1 MRNVDEKFNEWKTRA
16 TDAEILAGL
25 KALEADENARINAF
39 YKDLEFGTAGLR
51 GELGAG
57 KTAFVKG
64 LAAALGITDE
74 VTSPTFTLMN
84 VYRGAL
90 TLYHFDVYRLHS
102 GEEAY
107 AAGLTEFFGEAGS
120 VSCIEWW
127 ENVADAIVGDT
138 IKITINYLEN
148 EMREINVER

>member
-1 MRNVDEKFNEWKTRA
+1 MTYVSKSESDTYKIAAEFAA
-16 TDAEILAGL
+16 TLNGGEIVLL
-25 KALEADENARINAF
+25 S
-39 YKDLEFGTAGLR
+39 

-148 EMREINVER
+148 EMREINVEW

>member
-1 MRNVDEKFNEWKTRA
+1 MTYVSKSESDTYKIAAEFAA
-16 TDAEILAGL
+16 TLNGGEIVLL
-25 KALEADENARINAF
+25 S
-39 YKDLEFGTAGLR
+39 

-107 AAGLTEFFGEAGS
+107 AAGITEFFGEAGS

-148 EMREINVER
+148 EMREINVDR

>member
-1 MRNVDEKFNEWKTRA
+1 MTYVSKSESDTYKIAAEFAA
-16 TDAEILAGL
+16 TLNGGEIVLL
-25 KALEADENARINAF
+25 S
-39 YKDLEFGTAGLR
+39 

-84 VYRGAL
+84 VYRGTL

>member
-1 MRNVDEKFNEWKTRA
+1 MIYVSESELDTYKIAAEFAA
-16 TDAEILAGL
+16 TLKGCEIVLL
-25 KALEADENARINAF
+25 S
-39 YKDLEFGTAGLR
+39 

-64 LAAALGITDE
+64 LAVALGINDE

-84 VYRGAL
+84 VYKGKF
-90 TLYHFDVYRLHS
+90 TLYHFDVYRLKN

-107 AAGLTEFFGEAGS
+107 AAGLTEFFGEKGS

-127 ENVADAIVGDT
+127 QNIDDAIIGNT
-138 IKITINYLEN
+138 IKITIKYLGDEK
-148 EMREINVER
+148 REIQIER

>member
-1 MRNVDEKFNEWKTRA
+1 MTYVSKSESDTYKIAAEFAA
-16 TDAEILAGL
+16 TLNGGEIVLL
-25 KALEADENARINAF
+25 S
-39 YKDLEFGTAGLR
+39 

-102 GEEAY
+102 GKEAY

>member
-1 MRNVDEKFNEWKTRA
+1 MTYVSKSESDTYKIAAEFAA
-16 TDAEILAGL
+16 TLNGGEIVLL
-25 KALEADENARINAF
+25 S
-39 YKDLEFGTAGLR
+39 

-84 VYRGAL
+84 VYRGVL

>member
-1 MRNVDEKFNEWKTRA
+1 MTYVSKSESDTYKIAAEFAA
-16 TDAEILAGL
+16 TLNGGEIVLL
-25 KALEADENARINAF
+25 S
-39 YKDLEFGTAGLR
+39 

-102 GEEAY
+102 GEKAY

>member
-1 MRNVDEKFNEWKTRA
+1 MTYVSKSESDTYKIAAEFAA
-16 TDAEILAGL
+16 TLKGGEIVLL
-25 KALEADENARINAF
+25 S
-39 YKDLEFGTAGLR
+39 

-64 LAAALGITDE
+64 LAAALGIADE

-90 TLYHFDVYRLHS
+90 TLYHFDVYRLRS

-127 ENVADAIVGDT
+127 ENVADAIVGDA
-138 IKITINYLEN
+138 IKITINYLDD

>member
-1 MRNVDEKFNEWKTRA
+1 MTYVSKSESDTYKIAAEFAA
-16 TDAEILAGL
+16 TLNGGEIVLL
-25 KALEADENARINAF
+25 S
-39 YKDLEFGTAGLR
+39 

-64 LAAALGITDE
+64 LTAALGITDE

>member
-1 MRNVDEKFNEWKTRA
+1 MTYVSKSESDTYTIAAEFAA
-16 TDAEILAGL
+16 TLNGGEIVLL
-25 KALEADENARINAF
+25 S
-39 YKDLEFGTAGLR
+39 

-148 EMREINVER
+148 EMREINVEW

>member
-1 MRNVDEKFNEWKTRA
+1 MIYVSESESNTYEIA
-16 TDAEILAGL
+16 AEFAVTL
-25 KALEADENARINAF
+25 KGGEIVL
-39 YKDLEFGTAGLR
+39 LS

-57 KTAFVKG
+57 KTCFVKG
-64 LAAALGITDE
+64 LAAALGVADE

-84 VYRGAL
+84 VYRGTL

-127 ENVADAIVGDT
+127 ENIGEAIAGNT
-138 IKITINYLEN
+138 IKITINYLGN
-148 EMREINVER
+148 EKREIRIER

>member
-1 MRNVDEKFNEWKTRA
+1 MTYVSKSESDTYKIAAEFSA
-16 TDAEILAGL
+16 TLNGGEIVLL
-25 KALEADENARINAF
+25 S
-39 YKDLEFGTAGLR
+39 

>member
-1 MRNVDEKFNEWKTRA
+1 MTYISKSESDTYKIAAEFAA
-16 TDAEILAGL
+16 TLNGGEIVLL
-25 KALEADENARINAF
+25 S
-39 YKDLEFGTAGLR
+39 

>member
-1 MRNVDEKFNEWKTRA
+1 MTYVSKSESDTYKIAAEFAA
-16 TDAEILAGL
+16 TLNGGEIVLL
-25 KALEADENARINAF
+25 S
-39 YKDLEFGTAGLR
+39 

-148 EMREINVER
+148 EMREIDVER

>member
-1 MRNVDEKFNEWKTRA
+1 MTYVSKSESDTYKIAAEFAA
-16 TDAEILAGL
+16 TLNGGEIVLL
-25 KALEADENARINAF
+25 S
-39 YKDLEFGTAGLR
+39 

-90 TLYHFDVYRLHS
+90 TLYHFDVYRLYS

>member
-1 MRNVDEKFNEWKTRA
+1 MTYVSKSEYDTYKIAAEFAA
-16 TDAEILAGL
+16 TLNGGEIVLL
-25 KALEADENARINAF
+25 S
-39 YKDLEFGTAGLR
+39 

>member
-1 MRNVDEKFNEWKTRA
+1 MTYVSKSESDTYKIAAEFAA
-16 TDAEILAGL
+16 TLNGGEIVLL
-25 KALEADENARINAF
+25 S
-39 YKDLEFGTAGLR
+39 

-84 VYRGAL
+84 VYRGAM

>member
-1 MRNVDEKFNEWKTRA
+1 MTYVSKSESDTYKIAAEFAA
-16 TDAEILAGL
+16 TLNGGEIVLL
-25 KALEADENARINAF
+25 S
-39 YKDLEFGTAGLR
+39 

-57 KTAFVKG
+57 KTVFVKG

>member
-1 MRNVDEKFNEWKTRA
+1 MTYVSKSESDTYKIAAEFAA
-16 TDAEILAGL
+16 TLNGGEIVLL
-25 KALEADENARINAF
+25 S
-39 YKDLEFGTAGLR
+39 

-64 LAAALGITDE
+64 LAAALGITNE

-84 VYRGAL
+84 VYRGAM

>member
-1 MRNVDEKFNEWKTRA
+1 MTYVSKSESDTYKIAAEFAA
-16 TDAEILAGL
+16 TLNGGEIVLL
-25 KALEADENARINAF
+25 S
-39 YKDLEFGTAGLR
+39 

>member
-1 MRNVDEKFNEWKTRA
+1 MTYVSKSESDTYKIAAEFA
-16 TDAEILAGL
+16 TTLNGGEIVLL
-25 KALEADENARINAF
+25 S
-39 YKDLEFGTAGLR
+39 

>member
-1 MRNVDEKFNEWKTRA
+1 MTYVSKSESDTYKIAAEFAA
-16 TDAEILAGL
+16 TLNGGEIVLL
-25 KALEADENARINAF
+25 S
-39 YKDLEFGTAGLR
+39 

-90 TLYHFDVYRLHS
+90 KLYHFDVYRLHS

>member
-1 MRNVDEKFNEWKTRA
+1 MTYVSKSESDTYKIAAEFAA
-16 TDAEILAGL
+16 TLNGGEIVLL
-25 KALEADENARINAF
+25 S
-39 YKDLEFGTAGLR
+39 

-90 TLYHFDVYRLHS
+90 TLYHFDVYRLHN

>member
-1 MRNVDEKFNEWKTRA
+1 MTYVSKSESDTYKIAAEFAA
-16 TDAEILAGL
+16 TLNGGEIVLL
-25 KALEADENARINAF
+25 S
-39 YKDLEFGTAGLR
+39 

-84 VYRGAL
+84 VYRGEL

>member
-1 MRNVDEKFNEWKTRA
+1 MTYVSKSESDTYKIAAEFAA
-16 TDAEILAGL
+16 TLNGGEIVLL
-25 KALEADENARINAF
+25 S
-39 YKDLEFGTAGLR
+39 

-74 VTSPTFTLMN
+74 VTSPTFMLMN

>member
-1 MRNVDEKFNEWKTRA
+1 MKYVSESESDTYKIA
-16 TDAEILAGL
+16 AEFSGTL
-25 KALEADENARINAF
+25 KGGEIVL
-39 YKDLEFGTAGLR
+39 LG

-74 VTSPTFTLMN
+74 ITSPTFTLMN
-84 VYRGAL
+84 TYKGTL
-90 TLYHFDVYRLHS
+90 TLYHFDVYRLHN

-127 ENVADAIVGDT
+127 ENITDAIAGNV
-138 IKITINYLEN
+138 IKIKIDYLGDEK
-148 EMREINVER
+148 REIELER

>member
-1 MRNVDEKFNEWKTRA
+1 MTYVSKSESDTYKIAAEFAA
-16 TDAEILAGL
+16 TLKGGEIVLL
-25 KALEADENARINAF
+25 S
-39 YKDLEFGTAGLR
+39 

-64 LAAALGITDE
+64 LAAALCIADE

-138 IKITINYLEN
+138 IKITINYLGD
-148 EMREINVER
+148 EMREINIER